1 MDILTLEE
9 AGYRKLCPRN
19 FHKAEGVIAT
29 LKKAGYEIVEGSD
42 YVFCKPLGEPKRF
55 VSLAGSLFGENYKTW
70 NEILDSL
77 NFLYRPAFEP
87 TQQTRI
93 KDVDVE
99 NLIRAFL
106 DKPMPESLH
115 YLRGLL
121 FWSHPQQLRSV
132 LEIAA
137 NAFLQRYPN
146 GRIHFIHISD
156 DLGNMQAII
165 RVLAAVDDFGVEE
178 LERITRENQLP
189 PQILTRI
196 HPVSIE
202 PVVENILKS
211 LHSCFFRFIYGADV
225 ARVGG
230 YIILQFDPPVAREPE
245 YTRLRWDFNRLGGIF
260 QPEAEYNAIELLQAR
275 KDVRYD
281 EAFHRYIFDM
291 VWTAEEFEQLL
302 RWTIDGI
309 NKFWMVVLD
318 LCRYTTQDGFIDFL
332 EQKKTFLT
340 LERILRVSPKGV
352 RVRELTEQRGDWI
365 TQKMREHDEGPYT
378 REDFAANLLHE
389 IRNSF
394 HGYLLHGGGFEKF
407 MLMHSGDIPDTLPD
421 LAIVWFFLLLADIEG
436 LLNRDWVRGKK

>member
-1 MDILTLEE
+1 
-9 AGYRKLCPRN
+9 
-19 FHKAEGVIAT
+19 
-29 LKKAGYEIVEGSD
+29 
-42 YVFCKPLGEPKRF
+42 
-55 VSLAGSLFGENYKTW
+55 
-70 NEILDSL
+70 
-77 NFLYRPAFEP
+77 
-87 TQQTRI
+87 
-93 KDVDVE
+93 
-99 NLIRAFL
+99 
-106 DKPMPESLH
+106 MPESLH

-165 RVLAAVDDFGVEE
+165 RVLAAVDAFGVEE

-225 ARVGG
+225 AHVGG

-340 LERILRVSPKGV
+340 LERILVEINYIFTEMDPFVRKILYFNLHDKIATLSAPIADFSKRRRIFNRLLKPSHYTRVLREKLGILPSPYNIKISELGESLFQQITDKCINSIWAQHRVSPKGV

-389 IRNSF
+389 IRNSL